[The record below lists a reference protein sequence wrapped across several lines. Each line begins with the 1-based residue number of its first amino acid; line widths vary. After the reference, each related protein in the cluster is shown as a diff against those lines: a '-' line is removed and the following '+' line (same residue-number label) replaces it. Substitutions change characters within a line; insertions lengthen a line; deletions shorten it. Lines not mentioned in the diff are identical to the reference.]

1 MTSGYFDSQT
11 TTPSIDPEDLDEHRI
26 ETDGVDVHA
35 ENLGAQRAYFER
47 ITEEAHRSFD
57 IAKQARR
64 RGFDPELE
72 PEIPFAEDLASR
84 VEALVGPE
92 GVAERIRELADEYDR
107 ENLALTISKE
117 IAEERFGEHEGPES
131 ALDQAIRTGLAILTE
146 GILVAPLEGVAEVRV
161 RENNDGTQ
169 YADVYFAGPIR
180 AAGGTGQALSVLI
193 ADVVRRELGLGAWQA
208 TEAEVERMKE
218 EVPAYKRAQ
227 GLQYTP
233 PPEEIEA
240 IIANLP
246 VGVNGEGTESEEVSG
261 YRDLPRV
268 ETNQLRGGACLVV
281 AEGLTLK
288 APKILKHVDHL
299 GLEGWGFLDQL
310 VGGGDDEG
318 DAGEDDTTEIKPVE
332 TFIKELTAGRPVFS
346 HPMATGGFRLRYG
359 RVRNAGLAAT
369 AVHPALTVLVDDFLA
384 VGTQLKVERPGKG
397 TIVTPCDE
405 VEPPIVRLTDGTVRE
420 VDSVEEARE
429 LGITVDKILDLGE
442 MLVPYGEFLEN
453 NKPLPRSAW
462 CSEWWTKLLEDQGED
477 VPEIR
482 DAQPA
487 LAFAV
492 AEDTGTP
499 LHPRFTLMWH
509 DVDREAIV
517 TLVDAMDEARLEAG
531 RLVLPREEDVK
542 HTLEALGATHEVTGD
557 DELRLDPRCSVPV
570 LRGAGYRVDE
580 DQLVR
585 AEEPPADLEDP
596 QALAE
601 HLSGVPL
608 ERKAPCRI
616 GARMGRPEKAAE
628 REMSPLVHGLF
639 PIGNAGGLQRKI
651 GDAANKGT
659 IGSTGDE
666 AFDTIDVGQRECSN
680 CEIETL
686 KLDCPECGGRTRPTD
701 AEWPEPAEIEL
712 GDLVDEALDRLE
724 LNRLPDPV
732 KGVQGLTSQRKLPEP
747 IEKAILRA
755 EHDVSAFKDGTCRH
769 DMTDLPLTEF
779 RPAEIGTPVEKLHEL
794 GYTHDVRGDELTD
807 PDQLVDLHVQDVVVN
822 EGALEYMARVADFV
836 DDLLTR
842 LYGIEAFYDLDDP
855 EDLVGHLAVGLAP
868 HTSGGVLCRIIGT
881 TKAAGHFGHPFFHAA
896 KRRNCFTGDTELLVY
911 DDGEARKTRL
921 DELVD
926 PAVED
931 RGRPI
936 DAHGTEAAE
945 PDDELAVL
953 SLDPD
958 TGQPTRHPVT
968 KLIRGRTQEW
978 VEIET
983 TTHRSITVTPDHEIL
998 VEREGQLTHVPA
1010 SEVEEGDQVPVGT
1023 SLPRDPDRPAFNLA
1037 RRLHAAAPDEALR
1050 LRGADDWLRGKLESL
1065 GLDEAQ
1071 RLTDAEDSLRNSPA
1085 RWARSLPLE
1094 HYAHLVE
1101 AGHARWDEIPD
1112 SAEVG
1117 IERDHAR
1124 LPAYL
1129 QADDELARLL
1139 GLYLSEGHARSTDS
1153 AHQLSWR
1160 ANEPELGGKVES
1172 LVRRVFGIE
1181 PTVEEDGTTV
1191 MLCSKLAY
1199 LLLVEIWE
1207 TGEDAEDK
1215 RVPGWCFGLPE
1226 SGIQALLGGFFDGDG
1241 SLNHD
1246 PPRLRFASKNRRLLE
1261 DVATLLQAV
1270 GVFSRFNPGSPREP
1284 GTSLEQRSEET
1295 DAEAPDPLDPVH
1307 QLVLTGRDIKLFAS
1321 LVHTDHPT
1329 KRDRLAALSVEQDT
1343 GRWIQG
1349 GGVTEQADERAHHLL
1364 DRVDSVE
1371 TREAG
1376 DEPTYCLDIDTGS
1389 ADLATKNVLL
1399 GNGLYQIRCDGDEDC
1414 LMLLMDGLLNFS
1426 RAYLPSNR
1434 GGQMDAPLTLSIR
1447 VDPEEIDGEAHNV
1460 ETVEEYPLAFFEA
1473 TREHPGPKEVAEHV
1487 EIVEDRLGTPEQY
1500 DRLAAT
1506 HDTASFDEGPR
1517 LSAYKTIDSME
1528 EKMEGQLGLA
1538 ERLRAVDAGDVASRV
1553 ICDHFM
1559 PDIIGNLKA
1568 FSRQTVRCAKC
1579 NSKYRR
1585 VPLSG
1590 RCRKCKNK
1598 LTMTVHEASVK
1609 KYIDVAR
1616 EVARN
1621 YAVDD
1626 YTQQRLELVEDS
1638 IESLFENDKVE
1649 KAQLTDFM

>member
-1 MTSGYFDSQT
+1 MTTGYFESETEQ
-11 TTPSIDPEDLDEHRI
+11 PSIDPDQLDAHRVEDRDITLD
-26 ETDGVDVHA
+26 D
-35 ENLGAQRAYFER
+35 ENLGAQRAYLER
-47 ITEEAHRSFD
+47 ITEHAHRCFD
-57 IAKQARR
+57 VAKQARR

-92 GVAERIRELADEYDR
+92 DVADRIRELSDEYDR

-117 IAEERFGEHEGPES
+117 IAEGRFGDHDGPED

-146 GILVAPLEGVAEVRV
+146 GILVAPLEGVAEVKV
-161 RENNDGTQ
+161 RENSDGTR

-193 ADVVRRELGLGAWQA
+193 ADVVRRELGLDAWQA
-208 TEAEVERMKE
+208 SQAEIERLKE
-218 EVPAYKRAQ
+218 EIPAYKRAQ

-240 IIANLP
+240 IAANLP

-261 YRDLPRV
+261 QRDLPRV

-288 APKILKHVDHL
+288 APKLLKHVNNL
-299 GLEGWGFLDQL
+299 ELEGWDFLHELTEGSDD
-310 VGGGDDEG
+310 GDD
-318 DAGEDDTTEIKPVE
+318 AQGEDDKNEIKPVKK
-332 TFIKELTAGRPVFS
+332 FIKELTAGRPVFS

-405 VEPPIVRLTDGTVRE
+405 IEPPIARLDDGSVIE
-420 VDSVEEARE
+420 VASTEQARSVVDRVEE
-429 LGITVDKILDLGE
+429 ILDLGE

-453 NKPLPRSAW
+453 NKPLAQAAW
-462 CSEWWTKLLEDQGED
+462 CEGWWRRRLEAEGED
-477 VPEIR
+477 VPPIR

-509 DVDREAIV
+509 DVDRAAIADLVEA
-517 TLVDAMDEARLEAG
+517 VDAG
-531 RLVLPREEDVK
+531 RLDDGQLVLPADDRVR
-542 HTLEALGATHEVTGD
+542 HVLEALGATFEPRG
-557 DELRLDPRCSVPV
+557 DELVLDPRCSMPV
-570 LRGAGYRVDE
+570 LRGAGFRADE
-580 DQLVR
+580 GELR
-585 AEEPPADLEDP
+585 PEKRLPADVDDP
-596 QALAE
+596 VELAA
-601 HLSGVPL
+601 HLSGVEIMP
-608 ERKAPCRI
+608 KAPCRI

-651 GDAANKGT
+651 GDAAQKGT
-659 IGSTGDE
+659 IGSTDDD
-666 AFDTIDVGQRECSN
+666 AFDTIDVGQRECNS
-680 CEIETL
+680 CEIGTL
-686 KLDCPECGGRTRPTD
+686 RLDCPECGGRTRPTD

-712 GDLVDEALDRLE
+712 GALVDEALDRLE
-724 LNRLPDPV
+724 LSSLPDPV
-732 KGVQGLTSQRKLPEP
+732 KGVQGLTSQQKLPEP

-769 DMTDLPLTEF
+769 DMTDLPLTQF
-779 RPAEIGTPVEKLHEL
+779 RPEEL
-794 GYTHDVRGDELTD
+794 STSVDELRAMGYTHDIHGDELTS
-807 PDQLVDLHVQDVVVN
+807 PDQLVELRVQDVVVN
-822 EGALEYMARVADFV
+822 EDALAYMARVADFV

-842 LYGIEAFYDLDDP
+842 FYRVEPFYDLDDP
-855 EDLVGHLAVGLAP
+855 SDLVGHLAVGLAP

-881 TKAAGHFGHPFFHAA
+881 TEAAGHFGHPYFHAA

-921 DELVD
+921 DELVE

-983 TTHRSITVTPDHEIL
+983 TTHRSITVTPDHEVL

-1023 SLPRDPDRPAFNLA
+1023 SLPRDPDRPEFNLA

-1050 LRGADDWLRGKLESL
+1050 LREADDWLRDKLESL

-1071 RLTDAEDSLRNSPA
+1071 RLTDAKDSLRNSPA

-1094 HYAHLVE
+1094 HYARLVE

-1117 IERDHAR
+1117 IARDRAR

-1139 GLYLSEGHARSTDS
+1139 GLYLSEGQARSTDS

-1172 LVRRVFGIE
+1172 LVRRVFGTE

-1191 MLCSKLAY
+1191 TLRSKLAY
-1199 LLLVEIWE
+1199 LLLVEVWE
-1207 TGEDAEDK
+1207 TGEDAGDK

-1226 SGIQALLGGFFDGDG
+1226 SGIQELLGGFFDGDG
-1241 SLNHD
+1241 RVDHD
-1246 PPRLRFASKNRRLLE
+1246 PPRLRFYNKNRRLLE

-1284 GTSLEQRSEET
+1284 GTFLEQRSEEI
-1295 DAEAPDPLDPVH
+1295 DAEAPDQLDPVH

-1329 KRDRLAALSVEQDT
+1329 KRDRLAALSVEQGT

-1349 GGVTEQADERAHHLL
+1349 GVEEQADERAHHLL
-1364 DRVDSVE
+1364 DRVDSLE
-1371 TREAG
+1371 TREAD

-1426 RAYLPSNR
+1426 RRYLPSNR
-1434 GGQMDAPLTLSIR
+1434 GGQMDAPLTLSIH
-1447 VDPEEIDGEAHNV
+1447 VDPEEIDGEAHNIEV
-1460 ETVEEYPLAFFEA
+1460 VDEYPLDFYEA
-1473 TREHPGPKEVAEHV
+1473 TKRHPGPKEVEDLV
-1487 EIVEDRLGTPEQY
+1487 ETVEDRLGTPAQY
-1500 DRLAAT
+1500 DGLGGT
-1506 HDTASFDEGPR
+1506 HDTARFDEGPR
-1517 LSAYKTIDSME
+1517 LSAYKTINSMS
-1528 EKMEGQLGLA
+1528 EKMEGQLSLA

-1559 PDIIGNLKA
+1559 PDIVGNLKA

-1626 YTQQRLELVEDS
+1626 YTQQRLKLVEES